1 MDDSGFAPE
10 WLSSLNPR
18 KPRLLMRYLL
28 LALLLI
34 LIGCA
39 KSSEH
44 TFSGLQQ
51 PVEIT
56 RDVNGVNH
64 IVAQNEHDLFF
75 TQGYAA
81 ASDRLFQ
88 FEVWRR
94 QATGTVAEILGPREA
109 KRDIGARLFRFRGD
123 LDKELNHYHPHGKAI
138 ITAFTDGI
146 NARIDEVLADTAL
159 LPLEFKW
166 LGITPQKWTPEVVIS
181 RHQGLLGN
189 VPDEVNL
196 GRAVALLGPDKIK
209 DIVVFEPGVPDISI
223 HPTIQQ
229 EWLKDSIIAIYNTY
243 RRTLRFQPEDLI
255 KAGNLDPKQVAKLNH
270 EDAVQEEELLALPK
284 ETIGSNNWVVS
295 GKLTQSGHP
304 VIANDPHRTI
314 VAPSLRYMVHLKA
327 PGWNV
332 LGGGEPTIPGVSIG
346 HNESGAWGL
355 TIFAID
361 GEDLMVYRLNPSN
374 TNQYWYN
381 GAWED
386 MQTEQDTIRI
396 KGTNPTIVTHRYT
409 RHGPVTFIDEKN
421 AVGYAIRCAWLE
433 PGGAPYL
440 ASLRIDQAT
449 NWKEFRE
456 ACTYS
461 HIPGEN
467 MIWADTSGNIGWQ
480 AVGIAP
486 VRKWSGLVPVP
497 GDGSHE
503 WSGYLP
509 ISSLPNIAN
518 PEKGFWATAN
528 ENNIPSNYAHRDAVG
543 WSWADPY
550 RVNRIN
556 EVLGTATAM
565 SQEDLMKLQFDYLSL
580 PARELVPL
588 LSGLVSDQAG
598 TEQARKLLLQWNYVM
613 DKESPAA
620 AIYMAWEKKLSRS
633 MYFSSVPEAARKHIR
648 SIALSRVL
656 DWLQH
661 PEKKWGKK
669 AIEQRNQLLLT
680 SLDEALKQLT
690 EKLGTDLT
698 QWKYG
703 QANYHYV
710 QIKHPMSNA
719 VNDATRKLLEA
730 GPAPRAGNASTPGM
744 TTNSDNQ
751 SAGASFRMV
760 VDVSNWDGA
769 MFTNTPGQSGDPRS
783 PYYRNLFD
791 RWANDQ
797 HFPVYFTPEKI
808 AASAAEKKV
817 IGPR

>member
-1 MDDSGFAPE
+1 
-10 WLSSLNPR
+10 
-18 KPRLLMRYLL
+18 MRYILFAT
-28 LALLLI
+28 ALMI
-34 LIGCA
+34 AGCTQ
-39 KSSEH
+39 KPGNSV
-44 TFSGLQQ
+44 SGLQQ

-56 RDVNGVNH
+56 RDVNGINH

-75 TQGYAA
+75 AQGYAA
-81 ASDRLFQ
+81 ATDRLFQ

-94 QATGTVAEILGPREA
+94 QATGTVAEMLGQREA

-123 LDKELNHYHPHGKAI
+123 LDKELNHYHPHGKDI
-138 ITAFTDGI
+138 ITAFTDGV
-146 NARIDEVLADTAL
+146 NARIDEVLADTSL

-166 LGITPQKWTPEVVIS
+166 LGIVPQHWTPDVVIS

-189 VPDEVNL
+189 LPDEVNL
-196 GRAVALLGPDKIK
+196 GRAIALLGQEKVK
-209 DIVVFEPGVPDISI
+209 DIVVFEPGEPDVALDPSI
-223 HPTIQQ
+223 NK
-229 EWLKDSIIAIYNTY
+229 EALKDSIISIYNTY
-243 RRTLRFQPEDLI
+243 RRPLRFLPEDLI
-255 KAGNLDPKQVAKLNH
+255 AAANPDPKQVTRLNK
-270 EDAVQEEELLALPK
+270 EDATQDEELLALPK

-295 GKLTQSGHP
+295 GKLTKSGHP
-304 VIANDPHRTI
+304 ILANDPHRTI

-332 LGGGEPTIPGVSIG
+332 VGGGEPTIPGISIG

-361 GEDLMVYRLNPSN
+361 GEDLMVYKLNPAN
-374 TNQYWYN
+374 TNQYWYH
-381 GAWED
+381 GAWEN
-386 MQTEQDTIRI
+386 MQTEQDTIQV
-396 KGTNPTIVTHRYT
+396 KGSEPIAITHRFT
-409 RHGPVTFIDEKN
+409 RHGPVTLVDEKN
-421 AVGYAIRCAWLE
+421 LVAYAVRCAWLE

-449 NWKEFRE
+449 NWNEFRE
-456 ACTYS
+456 ACSYS

-486 VRKWSGLVPVP
+486 IRHWSGLVPVP
-497 GDGSHE
+497 GDGTHE
-503 WSGYLP
+503 WNGYLP
-509 ISSLPNIAN
+509 IGELPNIAN

-528 ENNIPSNYAHRDAVG
+528 ENNIPSNYNHRDAVG

-550 RVNRIN
+550 RVSRIN
-556 EVLGTATAM
+556 EVLGNAKSMT
-565 SQEDLMKLQFDYLSL
+565 QEELMKLQFDYLSL

-588 LSGLVSDQAG
+588 LSSIKADNPTA
-598 TEQARKLLLQWNYVM
+598 EQARQLLLQWNFVM
-613 DKESPAA
+613 DKDSPAA

-633 MYFSSVPEAARKHIR
+633 LYFEAVPEVTRKHIR
-648 SIALSRVL
+648 SVALSRVI

-661 PEKKWGKK
+661 PEKHWKK
-669 AIEQRNQLLLT
+669 GAAEMRNQLLIL
-680 SLDEALKQLT
+680 SLNEAVKQLT
-690 EKLGTDLT
+690 DKLGADLT

-703 QANYHYV
+703 QANYHHV
-710 QIKHPMSNA
+710 LIKHPMSNA
-719 VNDATRKLLEA
+719 VNDAARKILEA

-769 MFTNTPGQSGDPRS
+769 MFTNTPGQSGDPKS

-808 AASAAEKKV
+808 ATSAADQKTLT
-817 IGPR
+817 PR